1 MDLCEEE
8 VESWSSG
15 ELCVIQETSPAK
27 TPSSIADYG
36 AGSTPINKPSEA
48 AVTSR
53 IRAARD
59 TIRNEGE
66 VVIIHLC
73 AEET

>member
-1 MDLCEEE
+1 MYFWEAVCHTGD
-8 VESWSSG
+8 VTG
-15 ELCVIQETSPAK
+15 Q

-36 AGSTPINKPSEA
+36 AGSTPINKPGEA

-66 VVIIHLC
+66 VVLIHLC
-73 AEET
+73 EEET

>member
-1 MDLCEEE
+1 MCLE
-8 VESWSSG
+8 
-15 ELCVIQETSPAK
+15 ETSPAK

-36 AGSTPINKPSEA
+36 AGRTPINKPGEA
-48 AVTSR
+48 AVTTR
-53 IRAARD
+53 IRAARNA
-59 TIRNEGE
+59 IRNEGK